1 MKKLIEQ
8 LMKFGVVGVI
18 ASLIDF
24 GVLYVLT
31 EFLGINYLVSST
43 ISFLASVIFNYI
55 LSVKWVFVTAKTNKT
70 KELLLF
76 TVLSA
81 VGLVINNLLM
91 WVFVEKAGVYYMLAK
106 VIATVV
112 VMLYNFISRKI
123 LIEDKGA
130 KSFKE
135 ML

>member
-31 EFLGINYLVSST
+31 EYLGINYLVSST

>member
-31 EFLGINYLVSST
+31 EYLGINYLVSST

-76 TVLSA
+76 TILSA

>member
-24 GVLYVLT
+24 GILYVLT
-31 EFLGINYLVSST
+31 EYLGINYLVSST

-76 TVLSA
+76 TILSA